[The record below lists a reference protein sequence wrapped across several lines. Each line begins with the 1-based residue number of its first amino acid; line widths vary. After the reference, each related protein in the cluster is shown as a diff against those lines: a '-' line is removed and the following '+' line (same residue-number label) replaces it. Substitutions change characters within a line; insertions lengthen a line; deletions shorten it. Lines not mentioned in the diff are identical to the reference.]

1 MTSYSD
7 SINRKRQRND
17 RWGRYIV
24 TGFGGLVLLTLVIL
38 ISHLVSQALPLA
50 LVPNIEKEHQFA
62 LPQGSHVEN
71 AGDLLGG
78 QLVVISGEECRF
90 SLFGYSDNNITK
102 HHDYIRPC
110 DHQLSTTS
118 LMGENA
124 IVDISAGGQ
133 VRVVPVR
140 SLAYRS
146 VLIANNS
153 DPIAQS
159 SSLASSTISFALP
172 SKYWSQTSSWHF
184 ALSSKWSAIA
194 LHTPSGTFIRW
205 VNQLNPTQM
214 IDKFFA
220 NVDRVH
226 LLPGAQMMLVEK
238 EAHLFLSRL
247 FEDESELSLLTSFN
261 KPSSH
266 DTSILSLEKDRTFF
280 LQDGA
285 SHVSRWVIHRD
296 ANKLGFIETYQ
307 FSLNVGERLVD
318 IKEHA
323 SINVV
328 AALTDKHRLLFI
340 NRVSG
345 EVVTTIDLPEPIQS
359 VSWFGNRL
367 YGYNDDAIFI
377 WQANHLSGITTWRS
391 LFAPQHYEGY
401 TDVDT
406 VWQTT
411 NATDFQ
417 EAKFSLTPL
426 IIGSMKA
433 SLLALFIAIPVAIGA
448 AIYTAFF
455 AKERLRHALK
465 PAIEMLEA
473 VPSVLIGFI
482 AAIWLSPMAEQFL
495 FSFAFFLIVIPF
507 VLIAVAFV
515 QRPIADRLPAKI
527 RHGAELG
534 FAILGVFILGYI
546 SVVWAPEWFF
556 SVINVDGFDM
566 LAAESD
572 SPIGKTTIVVALAL
586 GVAISPS
593 IYSIAEDAIG
603 GVPDELKHASFA
615 LGATRLQTLKH
626 VVLHVAFPGITA
638 AIMLGF
644 GRAFGET
651 MIVLMVTGNTP
662 ISSWGLIEGLRA
674 LTANL
679 AIELPEADVSSA
691 HYQILFF
698 TAGILFVFTF
708 VVNTIAEFTRQRL
721 RSRSYYE

>member
-1 MTSYSD
+1 LPE
-7 SINRKRQRND
+7 
-17 RWGRYIV
+17 G
-24 TGFGGLVLLTLVIL
+24 
-38 ISHLVSQALPLA
+38 SQ
-50 LVPNIEKEHQFA
+50 
-62 LPQGSHVEN
+62 VES

-78 QLVVISGEECRF
+78 QLVVTNGEDCRL
-90 SLFGYSDNNITK
+90 SLYGYKRHDFAK

-110 DHQLSTTS
+110 DHQLATTS

-146 VLIANNS
+146 VIIANHS
-153 DPIAQS
+153 DPLAQP
-159 SSLASSTISFALP
+159 SSLVSSTISFALP
-172 SKYWSQTSSWHF
+172 GKYWSQTTSWQF
-184 ALSSKWSAIA
+184 AFSSKWAAIA

-220 NVDRVH
+220 NVDKIH

-247 FEDESELSLLTSFN
+247 FEDESQLSLLASFDKLSRN
-261 KPSSH
+261 
-266 DTSILSLEKDRTFF
+266 DIAILSLEKDRTFF
-280 LQDGA
+280 LQDGTNQ
-285 SHVSRWVIHRD
+285 VTRWVLHRD
-296 ANKLGFIETYQ
+296 ANTLGFIETYQ
-307 FSLNVGERLVD
+307 FLLNADERLID

-328 AALTDKHRLLFI
+328 AALTDKQRLLFI

-345 EVVTTIDLPEPIQS
+345 EVVTTIDLPEPMQS
-359 VSWFGNRL
+359 ISWFGNRL
-367 YGYNDDAIFI
+367 YGYNDDSIFI
-377 WQANHLSGITTWRS
+377 WRANNLSGITTWRS

-401 TDVDT
+401 TEADT

-426 IIGSMKA
+426 IIGSLKA

-482 AAIWLSPMAEQFL
+482 AAIWLAPMAEQFL
-495 FSFAFFLIVIPF
+495 FSFAFFLIVVPF
-507 VLIAVAFV
+507 VLIAVAFF
-515 QRPIADRLPAKI
+515 QRPVADRLPAKL

-534 FAILGVFILGYI
+534 FALLGVFILGYI
-546 SVVWAPEWFF
+546 SVAWAPEWVF
-556 SVINVDGFDM
+556 SLINVDGFDM

-572 SPIGKTTIVVALAL
+572 SPIGKTTIVVAIAL

-615 LGATRLQTLKH
+615 LGATRLQTLKYI
-626 VVLHVAFPGITA
+626 VLHVAFPGIMA